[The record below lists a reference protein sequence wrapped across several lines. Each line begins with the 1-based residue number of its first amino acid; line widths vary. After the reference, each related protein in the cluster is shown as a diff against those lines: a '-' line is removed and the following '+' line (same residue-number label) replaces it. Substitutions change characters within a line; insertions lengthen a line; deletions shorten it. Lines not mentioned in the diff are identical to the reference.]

1 MLALVKPKS
10 LGDLARV
17 GRELVPAAGCRAADR
32 SRPIGKCSPGS
43 WKSSGVRTTST
54 MMELIETSRMYEANV
69 RMIQNQDQTASSL
82 INRILKVR

>member
-1 MLALVKPKS
+1 M
-10 LGDLARV
+10 
-17 GRELVPAAGCRAADR
+17 
-32 SRPIGKCSPGS
+32 
-43 WKSSGVRTTST
+43 